1 MGFLSFYAWISDH
14 HEAPQKPGP
23 PSQDSLWAVAPRTG
37 LCSILLGLLSLSLP
51 SYTALAYAK
60 LSMYIN
66 PINLHHPVRDF
77 IVISQVRKLRL
88 SEVKRF
94 AKVPQVSL
102 SWHRGRGGGCYNWGR
117 SSGESRNAA
126 SLRDS

>member
-1 MGFLSFYAWISDH
+1 
-14 HEAPQKPGP
+14 
-23 PSQDSLWAVAPRTG
+23 
-37 LCSILLGLLSLSLP
+37 
-51 SYTALAYAK
+51 
-60 LSMYIN
+60 MYIN

-102 SWHRGRGGGCYNWGR
+102 SWHTGRGGGCYNWGR
-117 SSGESRNAA
+117 SSGESGNAA